1 MVLELFPYSQPF
13 CKYSLAKT
21 ATGYC
26 NLLPYEKIK
35 YDSNV
40 GFINPPPPPLRVLN
54 TFNTNIETSGP
65 EMLSASTMITHVC
78 IYTFLTSAGHLLLF
92 VS

>member
-1 MVLELFPYSQPF
+1 MELFPYSQPF
-13 CKYSLAKT
+13 CKYSLAKR
-21 ATGYC
+21 AAGYC

-40 GFINPPPPPLRVLN
+40 GFITPPAQILN
-54 TFNTNIETSGP
+54 TFDTNIEMPGS
-65 EMLSASTMITHVC
+65 EMVSASTTITHVC
-78 IYTFLTSAGHLLLF
+78 IYTFLTSAAHLLLF